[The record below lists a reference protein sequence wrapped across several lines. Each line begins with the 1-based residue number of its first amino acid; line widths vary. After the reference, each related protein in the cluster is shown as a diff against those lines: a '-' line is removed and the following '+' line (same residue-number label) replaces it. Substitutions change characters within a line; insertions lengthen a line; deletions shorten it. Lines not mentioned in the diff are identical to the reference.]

1 MSRTDYENALKAGRK
16 EIRSCAAEGL
26 PEQLPALDSILEGV
40 EISREVPLGLMDV
53 PSRLIVGTKTAARA
67 TAFAPNFMPVLD
79 ETSEFAMK
87 WINLCDSHLAEGIRE
102 PVTAYEY
109 LNKYYVQEGNKRV
122 SILKFFGA
130 PTIPAY
136 VRRLVPAWKDEPEIR
151 LYYEFLDFYNDTNIN
166 YLELSQEGDYRK
178 ICSLTGHRRGTR
190 WSVQDRIDF
199 RFCYNLFAEA
209 FEELGGEALSC
220 TVGDALLIYLQVY
233 GYDQAR
239 EHSIAAFT
247 ANLKKIWE
255 EVEINQTNAGPER
268 KLAMKLDP
276 TPDTV
281 KKGIAQILTGS
292 SAAREGTKIAFIYN
306 KNKEDSRWTYGHELG
321 RLYVEDVFHG
331 EVETCV
337 YDDVT
342 DGNIGDVLEQAVED
356 GNTILFTTSPI
367 FLSASIKTAADHPEV
382 KILNCSL
389 NQVHRY
395 IRTYYARMFEAKL
408 LNGVLAGI
416 LTDTNLIGYIA
427 DYPILS
433 VPAAIDAFA
442 LGVKM
447 VNPEARIL
455 LEWSTSQENYG
466 VNLTEK
472 LYQMGAT
479 YISHL
484 DLIIPRHATREY
496 GLYHVKD
503 GHPVNLALPV
513 LDWGKFYE
521 RIIRNVRYGTWQAE
535 SRMESNKA
543 VSYFWG
549 MSSGVVDVVWA
560 DSIPPQTRTLLES
573 LKRSVMRYEFNPF
586 KGELQT
592 QDGVIRTDPK
602 GLTTQEI
609 IGIDWLADNVIG
621 YIPSVDDLTPD
632 TKPVVRQEGVRR
644 DAEEI

>member
-1 MSRTDYENALKAGRK
+1 MSRTDYENALKAGRR

-53 PSRLIVGTKTAARA
+53 PSRLIVGTKTAART